1 MAERFGLNPS
11 VCRFESCSGQNG
23 ITKYGSVGNWQ
34 TTPARAPPRVAVVAG
49 MLWCLNF
56 LWAADKRPPDGK
68 GDASKELEKLEED
81 WATAGG
87 IKGAKFE
94 HRTATIKEIRMRTD
108 DKR

>member
-1 MAERFGLNPS
+1 L
-11 VCRFESCSGQNG
+11 
-23 ITKYGSVGNWQ
+23 I
-34 TTPARAPPRVAVVAG
+34 
-49 MLWCLNF
+49 
-56 LWAADKRPPDGK
+56 PDW
-68 GDASKELEKLEED
+68 DFLEED